1 MSEYWATDDLI
12 SFPEPPPADVPVV
25 ESFDGFGF
33 SMNGMV
39 HDITVAD
46 IEDMTTPMFAPEGFR
61 GEIYSGPIEGR
72 PAQMEDD

>member
-12 SFPEPPPADVPVV
+12 SFPEPPPPDAPVV

-39 HDITVAD
+39 HDITPAD
-46 IEDMTTPMFAPEGFR
+46 LEEMTTPMFAPEGYR
-61 GEIYSGPIEGR
+61 GGVYTGPIEGR
-72 PAQMEDD
+72 PAPMED